1 MLRDLDIRQALREL
15 LETEHA
21 SEPDA
26 ILVDE
31 LGICQGAA
39 RVDLAVINGSIN
51 GFEIK
56 SDADRLH
63 RLAHQRDTYGTVFD
77 TVTLVT
83 SKRHLPAARQQI
95 PAWWGI
101 IEARE
106 SSDGIVLRRARK
118 SRLNRHVQPEILVRL
133 LWRDEALHLLDE
145 YELGEGTMSK
155 PRSVLW
161 LRLATEL
168 AADELSAGVRAALK
182 RREGWRDA
190 R

>member
-1 MLRDLDIRQALREL
+1 MLRDLDIRNALRKL
-15 LETEHA
+15 LEVEHA
-21 SEPDA
+21 AEPDA

-31 LGICQGAA
+31 LGICHGAA

-63 RLAHQRDTYGTVFD
+63 RLAGQRDAYGTVLD

-83 SKRHLPAARQQI
+83 SKRHLAAAREQI

-101 IEARE
+101 IEVRR
-106 SSDGIVLRRARK
+106 SDGAITLRRIRK
-118 SRLNRHVQPEILVRL
+118 SRANRHVQPGVLARL
-133 LWRDEALHLLDE
+133 LWRDEALQLLAE
-145 YELGEGTMSK
+145 YDLGAGMQSK

-161 LRLATEL
+161 QRLATEL
-168 AADELSAGVRAALK
+168 TTEELSAGVRAALK
-182 RREGWRDA
+182 RREDWRAA